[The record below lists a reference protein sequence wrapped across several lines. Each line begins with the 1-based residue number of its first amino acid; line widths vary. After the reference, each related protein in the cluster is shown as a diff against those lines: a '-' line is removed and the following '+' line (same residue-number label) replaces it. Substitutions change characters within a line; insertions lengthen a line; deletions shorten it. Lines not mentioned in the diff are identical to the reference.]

1 MARPTGGRDCC
12 GWELTAEKGSAA
24 GSTAAQSPSNTTS
37 CTHDTPVLCRN
48 GRGPSCSELTAN
60 DLANLATLKRDEERR
75 ERPAPFAALHSADP
89 ATVRAFLTRTQR
101 YVDRIN
107 RVMTAAHEMA
117 QDGYLADSEIAE
129 ALTDAA
135 TGVESAFAVVRSLVR
150 VDPGQPFLSED
161 DAAEAIGVG
170 LAKAAGHV

>member
-1 MARPTGGRDCC
+1 MEIPRRRTASNPRGTDTSLPRERRECVARPTGGRDCC

-75 ERPAPFAALHSADP
+75 ER
-89 ATVRAFLTRTQR
+89 
-101 YVDRIN
+101 
-107 RVMTAAHEMA
+107 
-117 QDGYLADSEIAE
+117 
-129 ALTDAA
+129 
-135 TGVESAFAVVRSLVR
+135 
-150 VDPGQPFLSED
+150 
-161 DAAEAIGVG
+161 
-170 LAKAAGHV
+170 